1 MRKLLLLLFTPLMFA
16 CGKKKESH
24 ISSPI
29 SDTSNVS
36 ISESQDTLNANSYEI
51 VGTDHNDAVE
61 NFYVFIKGIKVDKD
75 SLQAFVD
82 KFKNE
87 YCNIQCNINI
97 IDTKD
102 IYPLITE
109 YPLDGK
115 DYLYVADHF
124 VAMVTFD
131 DASVWMYPYQDSKYR
146 DLGGK
151 NWKKE
156 PIK

>member
-1 MRKLLLLLFTPLMFA
+1 M
-16 CGKKKESH
+16 
-24 ISSPI
+24 
-29 SDTSNVS
+29 
-36 ISESQDTLNANSYEI
+36 
-51 VGTDHNDAVE
+51 
-61 NFYVFIKGIKVDKD
+61 
-75 SLQAFVD
+75 
-82 KFKNE
+82 
-87 YCNIQCNINI
+87 QCNINI
-97 IDTKD
+97 IDAKD

-124 VAMVTFD
+124 VAIVTFD
-131 DASVWMYPYQDSKYR
+131 DTSVWMYPYQDSKYR